1 MEEKDIQV
9 SFVGMDSTEAL
20 KKYVLEKIMKKEN
33 LFSEATSIEVFLK
46 EFVHSKGVEHDFR
59 LDINVK
65 LPNTVVRV
73 EERGSDMYA
82 NIDKGTDILFRRL
95 KRYNDKKE
103 YWEGK
108 ASWKILEAQEAIR
121 ALEEESGV
129 EVDDYSDYIPKIA
142 KRKVVEDMSPIEE
155 GEAIER
161 MELAG
166 YDQYLFR
173 NKGNN
178 KICMLYKRK
187 RGGYGLVEPKE
198 GI

>member
-9 SFVGMDSTEAL
+9 SFVGMEPTEAL

-33 LFSEATSIEVFLK
+33 LFTDATSIEVFFK
-46 EFVHSKGVEHDFR
+46 EFVHSKGVKHDFR
-59 LDINVK
+59 VDINVK

-73 EERGSDMYA
+73 EESGSDMYA
-82 NIDKGTDILFRRL
+82 NIDKGTDTLFRRL

-142 KRKVVEDMSPIEE
+142 KRKIVEDMSPIEE

-161 MELAG
+161 MELSG

-173 NKGNN
+173 NKSNN

-187 RGGYGLVEPKE
+187 QGGYGLVEPKD

>member
-9 SFVGMDSTEAL
+9 SFVGMDPTEAL

-33 LFSEATSIEVFLK
+33 LFTDATSIEVFFK
-46 EFVHSKGVEHDFR
+46 EFVHSKGVKHDFR
-59 LDINVK
+59 VDINVK

-73 EERGSDMYA
+73 EESGSDMYA
-82 NIDKGTDILFRRL
+82 NIDKGTDTLFRRL

-142 KRKVVEDMSPIEE
+142 KRKIVEDMSPIEE

-161 MELAG
+161 MELSG

-173 NKGNN
+173 NKSNN

-187 RGGYGLVEPKE
+187 QGGYGLVEPKE

>member
-9 SFVGMDSTEAL
+9 SFVGMDPTEAL
-20 KKYVLEKIMKKEN
+20 KKYLLEKIMKKEN
-33 LFSEATSIEVFLK
+33 LFTDATSIEVFLK

-59 LDINVK
+59 VDINVK

-129 EVDDYSDYIPKIA
+129 EVNDYSDYIPKIA

-161 MELAG
+161 MELLG

-173 NKGNN
+173 NKSNN
-178 KICMLYKRK
+178 KTCMLYKRK
-187 RGGYGLVEPKE
+187 QGGYGLVEPKE

>member
-9 SFVGMDSTEAL
+9 SFVGMDPTEAL

-33 LFSEATSIEVFLK
+33 LFTDATSIEVFFK
-46 EFVHSKGVEHDFR
+46 EFVHSKGVKHDFR
-59 LDINVK
+59 VDINVK

-73 EERGSDMYA
+73 EESGSDMYA
-82 NIDKGTDILFRRL
+82 NIDKGTDTLFRRL

-142 KRKVVEDMSPIEE
+142 KRKIVEDMSPIEE

-161 MELAG
+161 MELSG

-173 NKGNN
+173 NKSNN

-187 RGGYGLVEPKE
+187 QGGYGLVEPKD

>member
-1 MEEKDIQV
+1 MEEKDIQI
-9 SFVGMDSTEAL
+9 SFVGMEPTEAL
-20 KKYVLEKIMKKEN
+20 RKYVLEKIMKKSI
-33 LFSEATSIEVFLK
+33 LFSDATSTEVFLK
-46 EFVHSKGVEHDFR
+46 EFTHSKGIEHDFR
-59 LDINVK
+59 IDINVK

-95 KRYNDKKE
+95 KRYGDKKE

-108 ASWKILEAQEAIR
+108 ASWKIMEAEEALK
-121 ALEEESGV
+121 ALEDESKEEL
-129 EVDDYSDYIPKIA
+129 DNYADYIPKIA

-173 NKGNN
+173 NKSNN

-187 RGGYGLVEPKE
+187 QGGYGLVEPKE

>member
-9 SFVGMDSTEAL
+9 SFVGMDPTEAL

-33 LFSEATSIEVFLK
+33 LFADATSIEVFLK

-59 LDINVK
+59 VDINVK

-73 EERGSDMYA
+73 EEGGSDMYA

-95 KRYNDKKE
+95 KRYGDKKE

-108 ASWKILEAQEAIR
+108 ASWKILEAQEAIK

-142 KRKVVEDMSPIEE
+142 KRKIVEDMSPIEE

-161 MELAG
+161 MELSG

-173 NKGNN
+173 NKSNN
-178 KICMLYKRK
+178 KTCMLYKRK
-187 RGGYGLVEPKE
+187 QGGYGLVEPKE

>member
-9 SFVGMDSTEAL
+9 SFVGMDPTEAL

-33 LFSEATSIEVFLK
+33 LFTDATSIEVFFK
-46 EFVHSKGVEHDFR
+46 EFVHSKGVKHDFR
-59 LDINVK
+59 VDINVK

-73 EERGSDMYA
+73 EESGSDMYA
-82 NIDKGTDILFRRL
+82 NIDKGTDTLFRRL

-142 KRKVVEDMSPIEE
+142 KRKIVEDMSPIEE

-161 MELAG
+161 WNCQDMI
-166 YDQYLFR
+166 
-173 NKGNN
+173 N
-178 KICMLYKRK
+178 ICLGIKVTTRY
-187 RGGYGLVEPKE
+187 VCSTKE
-198 GI
+198 SREAMVL

>member
-9 SFVGMDSTEAL
+9 SFVGMDPTEAL
-20 KKYVLEKIMKKEN
+20 KKYLLEKIMKKEN
-33 LFSEATSIEVFLK
+33 LFTDATSIEVFLK

-59 LDINVK
+59 VDINVK

-161 MELAG
+161 MELLG

-173 NKGNN
+173 NKSNN
-178 KICMLYKRK
+178 KTCMLYKRK
-187 RGGYGLVEPKE
+187 QGGYGLVEPKE

>member
-1 MEEKDIQV
+1 MKEKDIQI
-9 SFVGMDSTEAL
+9 SFVGMEPTEAL
-20 KKYVLEKIMKKEN
+20 KKYLLEKIMKKEI
-33 LFSEATSIEVFLK
+33 LFTEATSIEVFLK

-59 LDINVK
+59 MDINVK

-82 NIDKGTDILFRRL
+82 NIDKGTDMLFRRL

-108 ASWKILEAQEAIR
+108 ASWKILEAEEATES
-121 ALEEESGV
+121 LEEDSAGEL
-129 EVDDYSDYIPKIA
+129 DDYSDYIPQISRRKII
-142 KRKVVEDMSPIEE
+142 EDMSPIEE

-173 NKGNN
+173 NKSNN

-187 RGGYGLVEPKE
+187 QGGYGLVEPRE

>member
-1 MEEKDIQV
+1 MEEKDIQI
-9 SFVGMDSTEAL
+9 SFVGMDPTEAL
-20 KKYVLEKIMKKEN
+20 KKYILEKLMKKEI
-33 LFSEATSIEVFLK
+33 LFTDATSIEVFFK
-46 EFVHSKGVEHDFR
+46 EFVHSKGVKHDFR
-59 LDINVK
+59 VDINVK

-73 EERGSDMYA
+73 EESGSDMYA
-82 NIDKGTDILFRRL
+82 NIDKGTDTLFRRL

-142 KRKVVEDMSPIEE
+142 TRKIVEDMSPIEE

-161 MELAG
+161 MELSG

-173 NKGNN
+173 NKSNN

-187 RGGYGLVEPKE
+187 QGGYGLVEPKD

>member
-1 MEEKDIQV
+1 MEETDIQV
-9 SFVGMDSTEAL
+9 SFVGMDPTEAL
-20 KKYVLEKIMKKEN
+20 KKYLLEKIMKKEE
-33 LFSEATSIEVFLK
+33 LFTDATSIEVSFK

-59 LDINVK
+59 IDINVK

-82 NIDKGTDILFRRL
+82 NIDRGTDILFRRL

-108 ASWKILEAQEAIR
+108 ASWKILEAQEALK
-121 ALEEESGV
+121 ALEEEAGT
-129 EVDDYSDYIPKIA
+129 ELEDYSDYVPKIA
-142 KRKVVEDMSPIEE
+142 KRKVIEDMSPIEE

-161 MELAG
+161 MELSG

-173 NKGNN
+173 NKSNN
-178 KICMLYKRK
+178 KICMLYRRK
-187 RGGYGLVEPKE
+187 QGGYGLVEPKE

>member
-9 SFVGMDSTEAL
+9 SFVGMDPTEAL

-33 LFSEATSIEVFLK
+33 LFTDATSIEVFFK
-46 EFVHSKGVEHDFR
+46 EFVHSKGVKHDFR
-59 LDINVK
+59 VDINVK

-73 EERGSDMYA
+73 EESGSDMYA
-82 NIDKGTDILFRRL
+82 NIDKGTDTLFRRL

-142 KRKVVEDMSPIEE
+142 KRKIVEDMSPIEE

-161 MELAG
+161 MELSG

-173 NKGNN
+173 NKSNN

-187 RGGYGLVEPKE
+187 QGGYGLVEPRE

>member
-1 MEEKDIQV
+1 MEETDIQV
-9 SFVGMDSTEAL
+9 SFVGMDPTEAL
-20 KKYVLEKIMKKEN
+20 KKYALEKIMKKEE
-33 LFSEATSIEVFLK
+33 LFTDATSIEVSFK
-46 EFVHSKGVEHDFR
+46 EFVHSKGVAQDFR
-59 LDINVK
+59 IDINIK

-95 KRYNDKKE
+95 KRYGDKKE

-108 ASWKILEAQEAIR
+108 ASWKIIEAQEALK
-121 ALEEESGV
+121 ALEEEAGK
-129 EVDDYSDYIPKIA
+129 ELEDYSDYVPKIA
-142 KRKVVEDMSPIEE
+142 KRKIVEDMSPIEE

-161 MELAG
+161 MELLG

-173 NKGNN
+173 NKNNN
-178 KICMLYKRK
+178 KICMLYRRK
-187 RGGYGLVEPKE
+187 QGGYGLVEPKE

>member
-1 MEEKDIQV
+1 MEKKDIQV
-9 SFVGMDSTEAL
+9 SFLGMDPTEAL
-20 KKYVLEKIMKKEN
+20 KKYVSEKIMKKET

-59 LDINVK
+59 VDINVK

-121 ALEEESGV
+121 ALEEESG
-129 EVDDYSDYIPKIA
+129 EELDDYSDYIPKIA
-142 KRKVVEDMSPIEE
+142 KRKIVEDMSPIEE

-161 MELAG
+161 MELSG

-173 NKGNN
+173 DKSNN

-187 RGGYGLVEPKE
+187 QGGYGLVEPKE

>member
-9 SFVGMDSTEAL
+9 SFVGMEPTEAH
-20 KKYVLEKIMKKEN
+20 KKYLLEKMMKKET
-33 LFSEATSIEVFLK
+33 LFSEATSVEVFLK

-59 LDINVK
+59 IDINVK
-65 LPNTVVRV
+65 LPNTIVRV

-108 ASWKILEAQEAIR
+108 ASWKILEAEEAAR
-121 ALEEESGV
+121 ALEEESV
-129 EVDDYSDYIPKIA
+129 EELDDYSDYIPKIA
-142 KRKVVEDMSPIEE
+142 KRKTVEDMSPIEE

-173 NKGNN
+173 NKSNN
-178 KICMLYKRK
+178 KICMLYKR
-187 RGGYGLVEPKE
+187 RQGGYGLVEPKE

>member
-9 SFVGMDSTEAL
+9 SFVGMDPTEAL
-20 KKYVLEKIMKKEN
+20 KKYVLEKIMKKEI
-33 LFSEATSIEVFLK
+33 LFTQATSIEVFFK
-46 EFVHSKGVEHDFR
+46 EFVHSKGVKHDFR
-59 LDINVK
+59 VDINVK

-73 EERGSDMYA
+73 EESGSDMYA
-82 NIDKGTDILFRRL
+82 NIDKGTDTLFRRL

-142 KRKVVEDMSPIEE
+142 KRKIVEDMSPIEE

-161 MELAG
+161 MELSG

-173 NKGNN
+173 NKSNN

-187 RGGYGLVEPKE
+187 QGGYGLVEPKD

>member
-1 MEEKDIQV
+1 MEEKDIQI
-9 SFVGMDSTEAL
+9 SFVGMEPTEAL
-20 KKYVLEKIMKKEN
+20 RKYVLEKIMKKSI
-33 LFSEATSIEVFLK
+33 LFSDATSTEVFLK
-46 EFVHSKGVEHDFR
+46 EFTHSKGIEHDFR
-59 LDINVK
+59 IDINVK

-95 KRYNDKKE
+95 KRYGDKKE

-108 ASWKILEAQEAIR
+108 ASWKIMEAEEALK
-121 ALEEESGV
+121 ALEDESKEEL
-129 EVDDYSDYIPKIA
+129 DNYADYIPKIA

-173 NKGNN
+173 NKSNK

-187 RGGYGLVEPKE
+187 QGGYGLVEPKE

>member
-9 SFVGMDSTEAL
+9 SFVDMDPTEAL

-33 LFSEATSIEVFLK
+33 LFTDATSIEVFFK
-46 EFVHSKGVEHDFR
+46 EFVHSKGVKHDFR
-59 LDINVK
+59 VDINVK

-73 EERGSDMYA
+73 EESGSDMYA
-82 NIDKGTDILFRRL
+82 NIDKGTDTLFRRL

-142 KRKVVEDMSPIEE
+142 KRKIVEDMSPIEE

-161 MELAG
+161 MELSG

-173 NKGNN
+173 NKSNN

-187 RGGYGLVEPKE
+187 QGGYGLVEPRE